1 MANPDLQIRG
11 LGERGV
17 HPDPETRGGSL
28 KKNFSA
34 LRASVSSKNK
44 GGGGPSVH
52 RVFIVTLFD
61 HEVMNV

>member
-34 LRASVSSKNK
+34 LRASVSSKNE
-44 GGGGPSVH
+44 GGLQFTECLLLRSS
-52 RVFIVTLFD
+52 TTKS
-61 HEVMNV
+61 

>member
-11 LGERGV
+11 LGERGG

-28 KKNFSA
+28 KNNFSA
-34 LRASVSSKNK
+34 PWASVSSKNK
-44 GGGGPSVH
+44 GGPSVH
-52 RVFIVTLFD
+52 RVFIVTLFN